1 MKNNYLFRALALLS
15 LLTCAAGVSAENV
28 DFSYQGMYYRRPP
41 TVMEPEWSV
50 SKTMVHS
57 TPIPVL

>member
-28 DFSYQGMYYRRPP
+28 DFSYQGMYYRD
-41 TVMEPEWSV
+41 
-50 SKTMVHS
+50 H
-57 TPIPVL
+57 LQ